1 MKYLK
6 LFENFNEDPDMD
18 DALQIVITHLG
29 EVDEDEINPIWGKD
43 ILKLE
48 LRERPT
54 ETQIKECEEHLR
66 GWNEGFFLHL
76 GTWPGD
82 SEDNNDKKYP
92 IIVGVGNSIE
102 DYCINWLNNR
112 FDDLIEIEQII
123 SKFEKYII
131 GPKTFYIDR
140 NNKPLFYFYKSIE
153 LIDGALSTYYIST
166 DKIYL
171 FFKGILD
178 LSAEFT
184 DEITKRWLI
193 DKYGLKANSL
203 FWVNYLSMA
212 ETFEKSCEKPII

>member
-29 EVDEDEINPIWGKD
+29 EVEEDEINPIWGKD

-76 GTWPGD
+76 GNWPRD
-82 SEDNNDKKYP
+82 SEDNIDKKYP

-112 FDDLIEIEQII
+112 FGDLKEIEQTLNIQV
-123 SKFEKYII
+123 I

-140 NNKPLFYFYKSIE
+140 NNQPLFYFYKSIE
-153 LIDGALSTYYIST
+153 SMDGSLKTYYISS

-171 FFKGILD
+171 FFKAILD
-178 LSAEFT
+178 LSREFT
-184 DEITKRWLI
+184 DEITKKWLK
-193 DKYGLKANSL
+193 DKYDLEANSL
-203 FWVNYLSMA
+203 FWMNYLSMA
-212 ETFEKSCEKPII
+212 ETFEKSFDKHIS